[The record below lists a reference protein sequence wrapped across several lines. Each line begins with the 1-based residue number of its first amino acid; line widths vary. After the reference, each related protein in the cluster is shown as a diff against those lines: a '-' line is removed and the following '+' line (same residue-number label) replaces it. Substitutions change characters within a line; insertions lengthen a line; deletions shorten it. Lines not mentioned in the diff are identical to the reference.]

1 MRGNR
6 HKQKLGYSLAKWF
19 TNFHVYF
26 DSKFLR
32 KINSICFAKCNKKF
46 LKLEKYFFQNF
57 KIIIFVKYQI
67 CMKNYLGRN
76 LKNIFFCIFKKIF
89 KKIWKPYMYFI
100 TFQRIF
106 VLKHRFSLL
115 LIIIYYAS
123 KNEKYFFTK
132 FLKWSNF
139 FYRILLPIQL
149 FLNTVW
155 ENNLFFEIFNFLCY
169 QY

>member
-89 KKIWKPYMYFI
+89 KKKLKTLHVFHYLPENLCLE
-100 TFQRIF
+100 TQVF
-106 VLKHRFSLL
+106 V
-115 LIIIYYAS
+115 II
-123 KNEKYFFTK
+123 N
-132 FLKWSNF
+132 
-139 FYRILLPIQL
+139 
-149 FLNTVW
+149 
-155 ENNLFFEIFNFLCY
+155 NNLLCIKK
-169 QY
+169 